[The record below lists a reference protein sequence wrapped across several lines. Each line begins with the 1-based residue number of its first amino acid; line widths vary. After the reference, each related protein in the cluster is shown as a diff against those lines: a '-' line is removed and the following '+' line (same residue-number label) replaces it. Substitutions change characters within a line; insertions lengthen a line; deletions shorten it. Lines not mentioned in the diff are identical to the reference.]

1 VGQEESAEADL
12 RRVAEAN
19 KRSDVTQDESLEGG
33 GRGFTD
39 PTVTYLFGIAQMKPG
54 FGMSANVD
62 EVKERIGLFTTN
74 RESDKY

>member
-1 VGQEESAEADL
+1 
-12 RRVAEAN
+12 
-19 KRSDVTQDESLEGG
+19 
-33 GRGFTD
+33 
-39 PTVTYLFGIAQMKPG
+39 MKPG